1 MALSSIWWLM
11 AGVAVIAELVT
22 GTLYLLMVAIGLA
35 AGAVA
40 AHLGAGEA
48 LQFVVAAVV
57 SAATVL
63 ACYLRQKRRG
73 VPHNTQGDRSIHLD
87 IGEQVSI
94 EAWQTDGTA
103 PIRYRGTQWTA
114 VLQPGTEPASHG
126 RYQVVR
132 MDGNRLM
139 VTPLAS

>member
-22 GTLYLLMVAIGLA
+22 GTMYLLMVAIGLA

-103 PIRYRGTQWTA
+103 PIRYRGAQWTA